1 LCAAI
6 LQSSVGARRV
16 RLARVFPYVLISVVI
31 APVGFGIL
39 AARGRQ
45 RSRAYVQLLALLCGY
60 YILYMS
66 VLYYLR
72 YRWL

>member
-1 LCAAI
+1 
-6 LQSSVGARRV
+6 
-16 RLARVFPYVLISVVI
+16 VFPYVLISVVI